1 MASTDEK
8 NSLDKEI
15 LEIEILIGLQMR
27 KLELLREKNASL
39 SSPVGTERS
48 SHPPTSFQE
57 TQNPIKLSRYGP
69 AGIEMTK
76 TKKTEDSGSSNNG
89 SSGTDALQ
97 KLSSVSSNLA
107 NERTLL
113 AFIRTSL
120 AIGRTMVA
128 FMGLTSFSH
137 YGHFML
143 SFAPMSFA
151 IVAVICLSI
160 GIFRYFVI
168 KDLIN
173 NLKLVQVMPRLSSNY
188 IVPSSCLLVL
198 LMAMVATLANEW
210 EKSKSG
216 LEY

>member
-1 MASTDEK
+1 MEGKS
-8 NSLDKEI
+8 SLDKEI
-15 LEIEILIGLQMR
+15 DEMEILINLQMR

-39 SSPVGTERS
+39 TQRTSDQSRS
-48 SHPPTSFQE
+48 LASTGSD
-57 TQNPIKLSRYGP
+57 TGNPMKPGR
-69 AGIEMTK
+69 IEMIEK
-76 TKKTEDSGSSNNG
+76 SSKKDAESSSYGDSS
-89 SSGTDALQ
+89 AMQ
-97 KLSSVSSNLA
+97 RLSCVSSNLA

-113 AFIRTSL
+113 AFIRTAL

-143 SFAPMSFA
+143 SFAPMSFSV
-151 IVAVICLSI
+151 IAVTCLAI

-173 NLKLVQVMPRLSSNY
+173 NLNVVEMMPRITSNY
-188 IVPSSCLLVL
+188 IVPTGCILILT
-198 LMAMVATLANEW
+198 MAMVATLANEW
-210 EKSKSG
+210 EKQKGG